1 MPGTGASPGSARSCT
16 RRRCSRSSTTAG
28 AATATSTR
36 TRTGYAVSLD
46 LRSFTKVT
54 CAGPALAS
62 PYASG
67 SLRYLDAVH
76 LPAEGR
82 LLYYFEMA
90 RADGAHELRVDE
102 VRLP

>member
-1 MPGTGASPGSARSCT
+1 
-16 RRRCSRSSTTAG
+16 
-28 AATATSTR
+28 
-36 TRTGYAVSLD
+36 
-46 LRSFTKVT
+46 VT

-102 VRLP
+102 VQLP